1 MTFNSKAVD
10 RNEPDVKKV
19 LGGLLVQTP
28 DLTIEDPRKGK
39 VVTRRAPTDA
49 EMRALT
55 FGIKVCKHIKSN
67 AIAFVAEDRTL
78 AVGGGATSRIDPVYA
93 AREKAARLKVAL
105 EGSVL
110 VSEALFPFPDG
121 PTLAAEAGATAIAQP
136 GGAVARRQ
144 SDRGGRQVRAR
155 DGLHGS
161 APLQA
166 LASRAMK
173 VLVIGKGGREH
184 AMVWR
189 LHQSE
194 TVWKIFCASGNPG
207 IDQIA
212 EAVPIAPTDVAALVE
227 FAKSKSVDLTI
238 VGPEDV
244 LATGIVDHFTRAGLK
259 IFGPTAAA
267 AQLETSKSFAK
278 TIMRE
283 GGVPTADFEA
293 FDDAESARRYVK
305 SRKGSMVV
313 KADGLALGKGVTICH
328 DTASALEAVTEAMER
343 RRFGAAGNRVVV
355 EEFLTGEE
363 VSFFALCDG
372 ENAIPLGTFQDHKA
386 IFDGDRGPNTGG
398 MGAYS
403 PVPQFGPEME
413 ARVMREVIVPTLA
426 AMNARGIPFRGLLYA
441 GLMTDGERINVI
453 EFNVRFGDPECEAQM
468 MRLDSDL
475 AENLLAAAE
484 GNVANAAVRLSPRSA
499 VAVVLASGGYPGEYK
514 KGIAIRGLDRLEGN
528 VPSDIKIKWA
538 MKKIRVKVFHSGTAM
553 RDGQLVTD
561 GGRVLTVTAM
571 APELATA
578 VDAAYEAAEMIEFE
592 GRHFRRDIARRALG

>member
-1 MTFNSKAVD
+1 
-10 RNEPDVKKV
+10 
-19 LGGLLVQTP
+19 
-28 DLTIEDPRKGK
+28 
-39 VVTRRAPTDA
+39 
-49 EMRALT
+49 
-55 FGIKVCKHIKSN
+55 
-67 AIAFVAEDRTL
+67 
-78 AVGGGATSRIDPVYA
+78 
-93 AREKAARLKVAL
+93 
-105 EGSVL
+105 
-110 VSEALFPFPDG
+110 
-121 PTLAAEAGATAIAQP
+121 
-136 GGAVARRQ
+136 
-144 SDRGGRQVRAR
+144 
-155 DGLHGS
+155 
-161 APLQA
+161 
-166 LASRAMK
+166 MK

-184 AMVWR
+184 SLVWR

-194 TVWKIFCASGNPG
+194 TVWKIFCATGNPG

-212 EAVPIAPTDVAALVE
+212 EAVPIAPTDTAALAE

-267 AQLETSKSFAK
+267 SQLETSKSFAK

-293 FDDAESARRYVK
+293 FDDMATALRYVK

-313 KADGLALGKGVTICH
+313 KADGLTLGKGVTVCH
-328 DTASALEAVTEAMER
+328 DTASALEAITEAMEG
-343 RRFGAAGNRVVV
+343 RRFGAAGSRVVI
-355 EEFLTGEE
+355 EEFLSGEE
-363 VSFFALCDG
+363 ISFFALCDG

-398 MGAYS
+398 MGAYT

-413 ARVMREVIVPTLA
+413 ARVMREVIFPTLA

-453 EFNVRFGDPECEAQM
+453 EFNVRFGDPECEPLM

-484 GNVANAAVRLSPRSA
+484 GKVAQAAVRLSPRSA

-514 KGIAIRGLDRLEGN
+514 KGIVIRGLDRLEGN
-528 VPSDIKIKWA
+528 IPSEIKIKWA
-538 MKKIRVKVFHSGTAM
+538 MKKIRTKVFHSGTAM

-578 VDAAYEAAEMIEFE
+578 VDAAYEAAAMIEFE

>member
-1 MTFNSKAVD
+1 
-10 RNEPDVKKV
+10 
-19 LGGLLVQTP
+19 
-28 DLTIEDPRKGK
+28 
-39 VVTRRAPTDA
+39 
-49 EMRALT
+49 
-55 FGIKVCKHIKSN
+55 
-67 AIAFVAEDRTL
+67 
-78 AVGGGATSRIDPVYA
+78 
-93 AREKAARLKVAL
+93 
-105 EGSVL
+105 
-110 VSEALFPFPDG
+110 
-121 PTLAAEAGATAIAQP
+121 
-136 GGAVARRQ
+136 
-144 SDRGGRQVRAR
+144 
-155 DGLHGS
+155 
-161 APLQA
+161 
-166 LASRAMK
+166 MK

-184 AMVWR
+184 SLVWR

-194 TVWKIFCASGNPG
+194 TVWKIFCATGNPG

-212 EAVPIAPTDVAALVE
+212 EAVPIAPTDTAALAE

-267 AQLETSKSFAK
+267 SQLETSKSFAK

-293 FDDAESARRYVK
+293 FDDMASALRYVK

-313 KADGLALGKGVTICH
+313 KADGLTLGKGVTVCH
-328 DTASALEAVTEAMER
+328 DTASALEAITEAMEG
-343 RRFGAAGNRVVV
+343 RRFGAAGSRVVI
-355 EEFLTGEE
+355 EEFLSGEE
-363 VSFFALCDG
+363 ISFFALCDG

-398 MGAYS
+398 MGAYT

-413 ARVMREVIVPTLA
+413 ARVMREVISPTLA

-453 EFNVRFGDPECEAQM
+453 EFNVRFGDPECEPLM

-484 GNVANAAVRLSPRSA
+484 GKVAQAAVRLSPRSA

-514 KGIAIRGLDRLEGN
+514 KGIVIRGLDRLEGN
-528 VPSDIKIKWA
+528 IPSEIKIKWA
-538 MKKIRVKVFHSGTAM
+538 MKKIRTKVFHSGTAM

-578 VDAAYEAAEMIEFE
+578 VDAAYEAAAMIQFE

>member
-1 MTFNSKAVD
+1 
-10 RNEPDVKKV
+10 
-19 LGGLLVQTP
+19 
-28 DLTIEDPRKGK
+28 
-39 VVTRRAPTDA
+39 
-49 EMRALT
+49 
-55 FGIKVCKHIKSN
+55 
-67 AIAFVAEDRTL
+67 
-78 AVGGGATSRIDPVYA
+78 
-93 AREKAARLKVAL
+93 
-105 EGSVL
+105 
-110 VSEALFPFPDG
+110 
-121 PTLAAEAGATAIAQP
+121 
-136 GGAVARRQ
+136 
-144 SDRGGRQVRAR
+144 
-155 DGLHGS
+155 
-161 APLQA
+161 
-166 LASRAMK
+166 MK

-184 AMVWR
+184 ALVWR

-194 TVWKIFCASGNPG
+194 TVWKIFCATGNPG

-212 EAVPIAPTDVAALVE
+212 EAVPIAPTDTAALVE

-259 IFGPTAAA
+259 IFGPTKAAS
-267 AQLETSKSFAK
+267 QLETSKSFAK

-293 FDDAESARRYVK
+293 FDDTASALRYVK

-328 DTASALEAVTEAMER
+328 DTASALEAITEAMEG
-343 RRFGAAGNRVVV
+343 RRFGAAGSRVIV

-363 VSFFALCDG
+363 ISFFALCDG

-413 ARVMREVIVPTLA
+413 ARTMREVVAPTLA
-426 AMNARGIPFRGLLYA
+426 AMNARGIPFRGMLYV

-453 EFNVRFGDPECEAQM
+453 EFNVRFGDPECEPLM
-468 MRLDSDL
+468 MRLESDL
-475 AENLLAAAE
+475 AETLLAAAE

-553 RDGQLVTD
+553 RDGNLVTD

-578 VDAAYEAAEMIEFE
+578 VDAAYEAATMIEFE

>member
-1 MTFNSKAVD
+1 
-10 RNEPDVKKV
+10 
-19 LGGLLVQTP
+19 
-28 DLTIEDPRKGK
+28 
-39 VVTRRAPTDA
+39 
-49 EMRALT
+49 
-55 FGIKVCKHIKSN
+55 
-67 AIAFVAEDRTL
+67 
-78 AVGGGATSRIDPVYA
+78 
-93 AREKAARLKVAL
+93 
-105 EGSVL
+105 
-110 VSEALFPFPDG
+110 
-121 PTLAAEAGATAIAQP
+121 
-136 GGAVARRQ
+136 
-144 SDRGGRQVRAR
+144 
-155 DGLHGS
+155 
-161 APLQA
+161 
-166 LASRAMK
+166 MK

-184 AMVWR
+184 ALVWR

-212 EAVPIAPTDVAALVE
+212 EPVPIAPTNVTALVE

-238 VGPEDV
+238 VGPDDP
-244 LATGIVDHFTRAGLK
+244 LGAGIVDQFTRAGLK

-283 GGVPTADFEA
+283 AGVPTADFEA
-293 FDDAESARRYVK
+293 FDDAASARRYVK

-313 KADGLALGKGVTICH
+313 KADGLALGKGVTVCH
-328 DTASALEAVTEAMER
+328 DVKTALEAIADAMER
-343 RRFGAAGNRVVV
+343 RRFGAAGNRVIV

-372 ENAIPLGTFQDHKA
+372 ETAIPLGTFQDHKA

-403 PVPQFGPEME
+403 PVPQFGPAME
-413 ARVMREVIVPTLA
+413 ARVMSEVIAPTLA
-426 AMNARGIPFRGLLYA
+426 AMNARGTPFRGLLFA

-453 EFNVRFGDPECEAQM
+453 EFNARFGDPECEALM

-475 AENLLAAAE
+475 AEILLASAD
-484 GNVANAAVRLSPRSA
+484 GNVANAAIRLSPRSA
-499 VAVVLASGGYPGEYK
+499 AAVVLASAGYPGEYK
-514 KGIAIRGLDRLEGN
+514 RGIPIRGLDRLEGN

-553 RDGQLVTD
+553 RDGNLVTD

-578 VDAAYEAAEMIEFE
+578 VAAAYEAAEMIEFE

>member
-1 MTFNSKAVD
+1 
-10 RNEPDVKKV
+10 
-19 LGGLLVQTP
+19 
-28 DLTIEDPRKGK
+28 
-39 VVTRRAPTDA
+39 
-49 EMRALT
+49 
-55 FGIKVCKHIKSN
+55 
-67 AIAFVAEDRTL
+67 
-78 AVGGGATSRIDPVYA
+78 
-93 AREKAARLKVAL
+93 
-105 EGSVL
+105 
-110 VSEALFPFPDG
+110 
-121 PTLAAEAGATAIAQP
+121 
-136 GGAVARRQ
+136 
-144 SDRGGRQVRAR
+144 
-155 DGLHGS
+155 
-161 APLQA
+161 
-166 LASRAMK
+166 MK

-184 AMVWR
+184 SLVWR
-189 LHQSE
+189 LDQSE
-194 TVWKIFCASGNPG
+194 TVWKIFCATGNPG

-212 EAVPIAPTDVAALVE
+212 EAVPIAPTDTAALVE

-244 LATGIVDHFTRAGLK
+244 LATGIVDHFKRAGLK

-278 TIMRE
+278 AIMRE

-293 FDDAESARRYVK
+293 FDDAVSAMRYVK

-343 RRFGAAGNRVVV
+343 RRFGAAGCRVVV

-363 VSFFALCDG
+363 ISFFALCDG

-413 ARVMREVIVPTLA
+413 ARVMREVVAPTLA
-426 AMNARGIPFRGLLYA
+426 AMNARGIPFRGLLFV
-441 GLMTDGERINVI
+441 GLMVDGERINVI
-453 EFNVRFGDPECEAQM
+453 EFNVRFGDPECEPLM
-468 MRLDSDL
+468 MRLESDL
-475 AENLLAAAE
+475 AETLLAAAD
-484 GNVANAAVRLSPRSA
+484 GNVANAAIRLSPRSA

-553 RDGQLVTD
+553 REGNLVTD

-578 VDAAYEAAEMIEFE
+578 VDAAYEAATMIEFE

>member
-1 MTFNSKAVD
+1 
-10 RNEPDVKKV
+10 
-19 LGGLLVQTP
+19 
-28 DLTIEDPRKGK
+28 
-39 VVTRRAPTDA
+39 
-49 EMRALT
+49 
-55 FGIKVCKHIKSN
+55 
-67 AIAFVAEDRTL
+67 
-78 AVGGGATSRIDPVYA
+78 
-93 AREKAARLKVAL
+93 
-105 EGSVL
+105 
-110 VSEALFPFPDG
+110 
-121 PTLAAEAGATAIAQP
+121 
-136 GGAVARRQ
+136 
-144 SDRGGRQVRAR
+144 
-155 DGLHGS
+155 
-161 APLQA
+161 
-166 LASRAMK
+166 MK

-184 AMVWR
+184 ALVWR

-194 TVWKIFCASGNPG
+194 SVWKIYCATGNPG

-212 EAVPIAPTDVAALVE
+212 EAVPIAPTDTAALAE

-244 LATGIVDHFTRAGLK
+244 LATGIVDHFKGAGLK

-278 TIMRE
+278 TVMRE
-283 GGVPTADFEA
+283 AGVPTADFEA

-305 SRKGSMVV
+305 SRTGSMVV
-313 KADGLALGKGVTICH
+313 KADGLALGKGVIICH
-328 DTASALEAVTEAMER
+328 DTATALEAVADAMER
-343 RRFGAAGNRVVV
+343 RHFGTAGNRVVV

-363 VSFFALCDG
+363 ISFFALCDG
-372 ENAIPLGTFQDHKA
+372 EHAVPLGTFQDHKA

-403 PVPQFGPEME
+403 PVPQFGPAME
-413 ARVMREVIVPTLA
+413 ARVMREVIMPTLA
-426 AMNARGIPFRGLLYA
+426 AMNARGTPFRGMLYA

-453 EFNVRFGDPECEAQM
+453 EFNVRFGDPECEPQM

-475 AENLLAAAE
+475 AENLLAAVD
-484 GNVANAAVRLSPRSA
+484 GNLGDASIRLSPRSA

-514 KGIAIRGLDRLEGN
+514 KGIPIRGLDRLEGN

-553 RDGQLVTD
+553 RDGNLVTD

-571 APELATA
+571 APDLATA
-578 VDAAYEAAEMIEFE
+578 VDAAYEAAQMIEFE

>member
-1 MTFNSKAVD
+1 
-10 RNEPDVKKV
+10 
-19 LGGLLVQTP
+19 
-28 DLTIEDPRKGK
+28 
-39 VVTRRAPTDA
+39 
-49 EMRALT
+49 
-55 FGIKVCKHIKSN
+55 
-67 AIAFVAEDRTL
+67 
-78 AVGGGATSRIDPVYA
+78 
-93 AREKAARLKVAL
+93 
-105 EGSVL
+105 
-110 VSEALFPFPDG
+110 
-121 PTLAAEAGATAIAQP
+121 
-136 GGAVARRQ
+136 
-144 SDRGGRQVRAR
+144 
-155 DGLHGS
+155 
-161 APLQA
+161 
-166 LASRAMK
+166 MK

-184 AMVWR
+184 SLVWR

-194 TVWKIFCASGNPG
+194 TVWKIFCATGNPG

-212 EAVPIAPTDVAALVE
+212 EAVPIAPTDVAALAE

-267 AQLETSKSFAK
+267 SQLETSKSFAK
-278 TIMRE
+278 AIMRE

-293 FDDAESARRYVK
+293 FDDAEAARRYVK

-313 KADGLALGKGVTICH
+313 KADGLALGKGVTVCH
-328 DTASALEAVTEAMER
+328 DTTTALEAVADAMER
-343 RRFGAAGNRVVV
+343 QRFGAAGNRVIV
-355 EEFLTGEE
+355 EEYLTGEE
-363 VSFFALCDG
+363 ISFFALCDG

-386 IFDGDRGPNTGG
+386 VFDGDRGPNTGG
-398 MGAYS
+398 MGAYT

-426 AMNARGIPFRGLLYA
+426 AMNARGIPFRGMLYA

-453 EFNVRFGDPECEAQM
+453 EFNVRFGDPECEPQM
-468 MRLDSDL
+468 MRLESDL

-484 GNVANAAVRLSPRSA
+484 GSVANASIRLSPRSA

-528 VPSDIKIKWA
+528 IPSDIKIKWA

-553 RDGQLVTD
+553 REGNLVTD

-578 VDAAYEAAEMIEFE
+578 VDAAYEAAQMIEFE

>member
-1 MTFNSKAVD
+1 
-10 RNEPDVKKV
+10 
-19 LGGLLVQTP
+19 
-28 DLTIEDPRKGK
+28 
-39 VVTRRAPTDA
+39 
-49 EMRALT
+49 
-55 FGIKVCKHIKSN
+55 
-67 AIAFVAEDRTL
+67 
-78 AVGGGATSRIDPVYA
+78 
-93 AREKAARLKVAL
+93 
-105 EGSVL
+105 
-110 VSEALFPFPDG
+110 
-121 PTLAAEAGATAIAQP
+121 
-136 GGAVARRQ
+136 
-144 SDRGGRQVRAR
+144 
-155 DGLHGS
+155 
-161 APLQA
+161 
-166 LASRAMK
+166 MK

-184 AMVWR
+184 ALVWR

-212 EAVPIAPTDVAALVE
+212 EAVPIAPTDVAALVN
-227 FAKSKSVDLTI
+227 FARSKSVDLTI
-238 VGPEDV
+238 VGPEDP
-244 LATGIVDHFTRAGLK
+244 LAAGIVDQFTAAGLK

-267 AQLETSKSFAK
+267 SQLATSKSFAK

-283 GGVPTADFEA
+283 AGVPTADFAA
-293 FDDAESARRYVK
+293 FDDIEAPRRYVNA
-305 SRKGSMVV
+305 RTGTMVV

-328 DTASALEAVTEAMER
+328 DPKTALEAITEAMER
-343 RRFGAAGNRVVV
+343 RRFGAAGNRVIV
-355 EEFLTGEE
+355 EEFLRGEE

-413 ARVMREVIVPTLA
+413 ARVMREVVGPTLA
-426 AMNARGIPFRGLLYA
+426 AMNARGIPFRGLLFV
-441 GLMTDGERINVI
+441 GLMIDGDRINVL
-453 EFNVRFGDPECEAQM
+453 EFNVRFGDPECEALM
-468 MRLDSDL
+468 MRLDSDP

-484 GNVANAAVRLSPRSA
+484 GEIANAAIRLCPRSA
-499 VAVVLASGGYPGEYK
+499 VAVVLATGVYPGEYK

-538 MKKIRVKVFHSGTAM
+538 MDKIRVKVFHAGTAM

-578 VDAAYEAAEMIEFE
+578 VDAADEAAQMIEFE
-592 GRHFRRDIARRALG
+592 GCHFRRDIARRALG